1 MLWLILGII
10 FCFLGGCNVVQV
22 VGQTDENVAVGGT
35 VVALFFL
42 ILGIPMF
49 VVGVKKLSSP
59 TGNYTTIDL
68 KECPFCAERIQ
79 RKAKICRYCGRDLNQ
94 GKNEAQ

>member
-10 FCFLGGCNVVQV
+10 FCFFGGCNALQAL
-22 VGQTDENVAVGGT
+22 GDRNENAALGGAVI
-35 VVALFFL
+35 ALFFF

-49 VVGVKKLSSP
+49 VAGIKRLSCAKETASSD
-59 TGNYTTIDL
+59 DL

-79 RKAKICRYCGRDLNQ
+79 RKAKVCRFCGKDLQ
-94 GKNEAQ
+94 QV